1 MFLVYSQTCW
11 QWTLWRPTELDIHCA
26 VLDKDEP
33 LVDGFQVSK
42 YFSFGYSLRK
52 LGLRETRGGSIE
64 RQLEQLQ
71 HCDELFIDK
80 VSGKDVERPKLQ
92 EMMRHI
98 RRGDIIEVTSIDR
111 LARNNIDLQNLVKEI
126 TAKGVVIK
134 FLKEGLTF
142 GGDGNDNAISK
153 MMLTM
158 LAAISEFERAL
169 IRERQREGIAL
180 AKAKDKYKGRS
191 PKLNSEQVEQ
201 LKQRIEAGE
210 SKASVAKAFEITRMT
225 VYSYL
230 KSN

>member
-1 MFLVYSQTCW
+1 MKGQIVGYV
-11 QWTLWRPTELDIHCA
+11 R
-26 VLDKDEP
+26 
-33 LVDGFQVSK
+33 VS
-42 YFSFGYSLRK
+42 
-52 LGLRETRGGSIE
+52 TIDQNVE

-80 VSGKDVERPKLQ
+80 VSGKDVDRPKLQ

-126 TAKGVVIK
+126 NGKGVVIK

-142 GGDGNDNAISK
+142 SPNTNDNAISK

-158 LAAISEFERAL
+158 LAAISEFEREL

-180 AKAKDKYKGRS
+180 AKAKGKYKGRS
-191 PKLNSEQVEQ
+191 PKLTSEQVEQ
-201 LKQRIEAGE
+201 LQQRIAAGE
-210 SKASVAKAFEITRMT
+210 SKTSVAKAFGITRMT
-225 VYSYL
+225 VYSYI
-230 KSN
+230 KSV

>member
-1 MFLVYSQTCW
+1 MGFDDMKGQIVGYVRVST
-11 QWTLWRPTELDIHCA
+11 
-26 VLDKDEP
+26 
-33 LVDGFQVSK
+33 VDQN
-42 YFSFGYSLRK
+42 
-52 LGLRETRGGSIE
+52 IE

-71 HCDELFIDK
+71 YCDELFIDK
-80 VSGKDVERPKLQ
+80 VSGKDIERPKLQ
-92 EMMRHI
+92 EMLRHI
-98 RRGDIIEVTSIDR
+98 RKGDIIEVTSIDR

-142 GGDGNDNAISK
+142 GGEGNDKAISK

-158 LAAISEFERAL
+158 LAAIGEFEREL

-180 AKAKDKYKGRS
+180 AKAKGKYKGRS

-201 LKQRIEAGE
+201 LKQRVAAGE
-210 SKASVAKAFEITRMT
+210 SKASVAKAFGVTRMT

-230 KSN
+230 KSNHKCLLRRP